1 MTLNAARIKSP
12 KAKFI
17 IAGSLAAGLNWL
29 VRFPLNIVFSY
40 ELSVILAMA
49 IGMTLGF
56 ILYQG
61 WVFPGS
67 ERPLWRKIIDFILVN
82 LLGVVIT
89 TAGAILG
96 RKLLLNMGVGP
107 EWAAATGHALG
118 IAAGAVGNYIGHQR
132 ITFRKAAG

>member
-1 MTLNAARIKSP
+1 MTLNKFLIKDP
-12 KAKFI
+12 RAKFI
-17 IAGSLAAGLNWL
+17 IAGSLAAALNWL

-49 IGMTLGF
+49 IGMILGF

-61 WVFPGS
+61 WVFPES
-67 ERPLWRKIIDFILVN
+67 KRSLWRKIINFILVN

-96 RKLLLNMGVGP
+96 RKLLLNIGVGP
-107 EWAAATGHALG
+107 EWAAAIGHALG
-118 IAAGAVGNYIGHQR
+118 IAGGAIGNYIGHQR

>member
-1 MTLNAARIKSP
+1 MAAKTLPIKDP

-17 IAGSLAAGLNWL
+17 IAGSLAAGVNWL

-49 IGMTLGF
+49 IGMILGF

-61 WVFPGS
+61 WVFSGS
-67 ERPLWRKIIDFILVN
+67 KRPLWRKVIDFVLVN
-82 LLGVVIT
+82 LLAMVIT

-96 RKLLLNMGVGP
+96 RYILLNIGISP
-107 EWAAATGHALG
+107 DWAAATGHALG
-118 IAAGAVGNYIGHQR
+118 IAAGAIGNYFGHR
-132 ITFRKAAG
+132 HFTFRKAAR